1 MSKMKHAF
9 IQQCLDILKRED
21 VKDELKL
28 LMRPMIDMIL
38 QEIYPYIFLSIIFV
52 FISRRTKRAGRRTRR
67 AGRRTRRAGRRTK
80 RRGGSIGMAIHKALA
95 PGLLTFTQMNYKKKK
110 RGGRRSRRA
119 GRRTRRR

>member
-52 FISRRTKRAGRRTRR
+52 FISFLLILGIFILLLRNR
-67 AGRRTRRAGRRTK
+67 
-80 RRGGSIGMAIHKALA
+80 IIHHPK
-95 PGLLTFTQMNYKKKK
+95 TI
-110 RGGRRSRRA
+110 
-119 GRRTRRR
+119 